1 LRRKAGRPG
10 GCSVERLQRG
20 GGGGVSEEV
29 SGIELLLSEPE
40 IVAWLEPEEIGEGD
54 SDSALAEVV
63 LVGHPARAGAAA
75 VTRRG

>member
-1 LRRKAGRPG
+1 MRRSLSYRGARVAPKACRPG

-54 SDSALAEVV
+54 SDSALAE
-63 LVGHPARAGAAA
+63 
-75 VTRRG
+75 

>member
-1 LRRKAGRPG
+1 MLVPWGAVVQ
-10 GCSVERLQRG
+10 S

-54 SDSALAEVV
+54 GDAVSAESGLHTRAVEV
-63 LVGHPARAGAAA
+63 LDPRAS
-75 VTRRG
+75 TC